1 MAPINSLIMLATR
14 AVLCSAILR
23 ALRSGDDKLLL
34 TRTGISRCPVPCG
47 GRYPANWNKG
57 RNQVMLGSLKKNYR
71 VAPEVKEQ
79 IIKRV
84 KEEGIPVAQDAKEHG
99 IHESTVYG

>member
-1 MAPINSLIMLATR
+1 
-14 AVLCSAILR
+14 
-23 ALRSGDDKLLL
+23 
-34 TRTGISRCPVPCG
+34 
-47 GRYPANWNKG
+47 
-57 RNQVMLGSLKKNYR
+57 MLGSLKKNYR